1 MTPETQ
7 AESTP
12 STPAADTQPLPAAA
26 EMSYPR
32 ASVLARLG
40 PWAVPLLF
48 VILFVTFSLAAPE
61 TFPTM
66 TNVRVMIVGQAI
78 ILMLSLALLI
88 PLRAGDFDLSVGSVM
103 ILSGCTLGAATADGH
118 GVATACVMA
127 LLVGPVVGIVNGIL
141 VVRIGIDS
149 FIATLGTLTIVAGL
163 ARFISDDALVMTVPD
178 EVVDFTRRSLLDFP
192 VPVWIGW
199 IVALLVWYIFECTPA
214 GRHMLFIGSNLSAAR
229 LAGLRV
235 NEYRQLMY
243 VVSGTLSAVAGVLLA
258 GMLGS
263 VDPSSSG
270 AYLLPPITA
279 AFLGASAIKLGR
291 FNVAGTLVA
300 IYLVA
305 VGVAGLQMLGF
316 ASWISDLFNG
326 TFLIFAVGLTL
337 FLRRS
342 SSTT

>member
-1 MTPETQ
+1 M
-7 AESTP
+7 
-12 STPAADTQPLPAAA
+12 
-26 EMSYPR
+26 
-32 ASVLARLG
+32 G

-48 VILFVTFSLAAPE
+48 LILFVTFSLAAPE
-61 TFPTM
+61 TFATM

-78 ILMLSLALLI
+78 ILLLSLALLI

-103 ILSGCTLGAATADGH
+103 ILAGCTLGAATADGH
-118 GVATACVMA
+118 GLVTACLLA
-127 LLVGPVVGIVNGIL
+127 FLVGPVVGIVNGIL
-141 VVRIGIDS
+141 VVRVGIDS

-178 EVVDFTRRSLLDFP
+178 EVVEFTRRSLLDFP
-192 VPVWIGW
+192 LPVWVGW
-199 IVALLVWYIFECTPA
+199 IVALLVWYVFECTPA

-243 VVSGTLSAVAGVLLA
+243 VLSGTLSAVAGVLLA

-337 FLRRS
+337 LLRRGT
-342 SSTT
+342 STS